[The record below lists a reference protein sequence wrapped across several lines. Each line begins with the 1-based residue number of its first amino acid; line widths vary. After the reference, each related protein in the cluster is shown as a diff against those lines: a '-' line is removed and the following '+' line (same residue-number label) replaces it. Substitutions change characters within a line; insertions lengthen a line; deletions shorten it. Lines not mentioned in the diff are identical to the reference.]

1 MKLIIDTDPGNGIPG
16 SDIDDGLAIGL
27 ALRSPEVE
35 LLALTIVAGNVPV
48 DDGVTCALAL
58 LDVAGADVPVHR
70 GAERP
75 LMADPAPFRDFI
87 DTTRVDPRAREL
99 WAGVGPPAT
108 VKLADPTAAA
118 EALVRLV
125 RDDPGE
131 VTILTIGP
139 LTNIATAM
147 ALDPAFERDVA
158 GIVAMGGAFDV
169 PHSLQELNF
178 SYDPEAA
185 DQVLRSTI
193 DLLVV
198 PLDATLQTSMSLTD
212 VDRLETAGTP
222 LARYL
227 ANTVRPWVR
236 WLNERFERDG
246 CALHD
251 PLAMATLLNPAVVGT
266 RSARAAMELRGTLTR
281 GRSIAWDADNRHLMS
296 GPLVLPEV
304 RPIRIAREV
313 DNSRFI
319 PLLLD
324 RLSQ

>member
-35 LLALTIVAGNVPV
+35 LLALTVVAGNVPL
-48 DDGVTCALAL
+48 DDGVSCALAL
-58 LDVAGADVPVHR
+58 LDAAGADVPVYR

-75 LMADPAPFRDFI
+75 LSADPAPFRDFI
-87 DTTRVDPRAREL
+87 DANRRDARVAEL
-99 WAGVGPPAT
+99 WAAVTRPPAVRKT
-108 VKLADPTAAA
+108 EPTAAA

-131 VTILTIGP
+131 VTLLTIGP
-139 LTNIATAM
+139 LTNVAMAM
-147 ALDPAFERDVA
+147 ALDPSFERNVA
-158 GIVAMGGAFDV
+158 RIVAMGGAFDV
-169 PHSLQELNF
+169 PHNLQELNF

-185 DQVLRSTI
+185 DRVLRSTA

-198 PLDATLQTSMSLTD
+198 PLDATLQTTMRRAD
-212 VDRLETAGTP
+212 VDRLEAAGTP

-227 ANTVRPWVR
+227 ATTVRPWVH
-236 WLNERFERDG
+236 WIDERFQLDG

-251 PLAMATLLNPAVVGT
+251 PLAMATLLDPGVVGT
-266 RSARAAMELRGTLTR
+266 RPARAAMELSGTLTR
-281 GRSIAWDADNRHLMS
+281 GRSIAWDAENRRLMS
-296 GPLVLPEV
+296 GPLILPDV
-304 RPIRIAREV
+304 RPIRIARAV
-313 DNSRFI
+313 DNDRFM

-324 RLSQ
+324 RLSR